1 MSKNGSRGSHHS
13 GGNTHNRSDSGDHH
27 SRDRGSNRGSDDG
40 GDGPLSKIGDI
51 KDAVDGVGDI
61 VDDVKSI
68 LEGDPMG
75 VVGLVS
81 DGAQLAQSLM
91 PAAYATP
98 IIEGGLIGLNV
109 ISKTLGFGNPNSGE
123 DFNEGATGLEST
135 GRGLEQAYPSSW
147 EGSSSSAYS
156 SQNSKQIDRTSTLI
170 KADNQVISILKA
182 EAEQVANTRDN
193 MDNIA
198 TCLGAAIAPAMALM
212 AIPIGGEPA
221 SLAFQAIAVGVATG
235 AASMTMNEMVSNAM
249 SNSSQLQQAIAQYQQ
264 VSSEAKLGGG
274 SMSGAPSMPGTGN
287 PNTSGNGDTPTG
299 SSPGGSEPTGGTPA
313 GGGGTSGGGTSGSGG
328 GGTSG
333 AGGGASSGGGGTPS
347 SSGAGA
353 TPSTSASS
361 PSGAAGGASGSGA
374 GGGAGMLGSLG
385 SLVGQVVQAAT
396 QAAGQ
401 AQQAATQ
408 AAQQAASQAQQA
420 AGQGQEGDPNA
431 DGEKIQTVG
440 REEPSA
446 EQEGA
451 AGAGSEAPGER
462 APIHIAVDFDA
473 ERRVEMDVH
482 PDQVNGPIHVSL
494 DPANPTAPPRITRE
508 V

>member
-1 MSKNGSRGSHHS
+1 MGRNGSRGSHH
-13 GGNTHNRSDSGDHH
+13 GGDTHNRSDSGDHH

-40 GDGPLSKIGDI
+40 GGDGPLSKISDI
-51 KDAVDGVGDI
+51 KDAVEGVGDI
-61 VDDVKSI
+61 VEDVKSI

-81 DGAQLAQSLM
+81 DGAQLAQMFM
-91 PAAYATP
+91 PAAFATP
-98 IIEGGLIGLNV
+98 IIEGGLMALNG
-109 ISKTLGFGNPNSGE
+109 ISKTLGFGSPDGGE
-123 DFNEGATGLEST
+123 DFHDGATSLQST

-147 EGSSSSAYS
+147 EGTSSSAYS
-156 SQNSKQIDRTSTLI
+156 GQNSKQIDRTSTMI
-170 KADNQVISILKA
+170 SADNKVISILQT
-182 EAEQVANTRDN
+182 EAKQVADTRDN

-198 TCLGAAIAPAMALM
+198 TYLGAAIAPAMALM

-221 SLAFQAIAVGVATG
+221 SLAFQAAAVG
-235 AASMTMNEMVSNAM
+235 AASGVAGVTMGQMVSNAM

-264 VSSEAKLGGG
+264 VSSAAKLGGG
-274 SMSGAPSMPGTGN
+274 SMSGPPSMPGTGN
-287 PNTSGNGDTPTG
+287 PNTSGNGDSPTG
-299 SSPGGSEPTGGTPA
+299 SSPGEGAPSGGTP
-313 GGGGTSGGGTSGSGG
+313 SGG
-328 GGTSG
+328 GGTPSG
-333 AGGGASSGGGGTPS
+333 GGGGTPSSGGGGAASGGGTPS

-361 PSGAAGGASGSGA
+361 PSGASGGASGSAA

-385 SLVGQVVQAAT
+385 SLLGQVVQAAT

-408 AAQQAASQAQQA
+408 AATQAAGLAQQA
-420 AGQGQEGDPNA
+420 AGQGQEGDPTA
-431 DGEKIQTVG
+431 AGEEVQTVG
-440 REEPSA
+440 REEPAA

-462 APIHIAVDFDA
+462 APIHIAVDFDS
-473 ERRVEMDVH
+473 ERRVELDVQ
-482 PDQVNGPIHVSL
+482 PDQVKGPIHVSL

>member
-1 MSKNGSRGSHHS
+1 MGRNGSRGSHH
-13 GGNTHNRSDSGDHH
+13 GGDTHNRSDSGDHH

-40 GDGPLSKIGDI
+40 GGDGPLSKIEDI

-61 VDDVKSI
+61 VEDVKSI

-81 DGAQLAQSLM
+81 DGAQLAQSFM
-91 PAAYATP
+91 PAAFATP
-98 IIEGGLIGLNV
+98 VIEGGLIALNV

-123 DFNEGATGLEST
+123 DFHDGATGLEST

-156 SQNSKQIDRTSTLI
+156 NQNSKQIDRTSTLI
-170 KADNQVISILKA
+170 EADNKVISILTA
-182 EAEQVANTRDN
+182 EAEQVASTRDN

-198 TCLGAAIAPAMALM
+198 TYLGAAIAPAMALM

-235 AASMTMNEMVSNAM
+235 AASMTMSEMVSNAM

-274 SMSGAPSMPGTGN
+274 SMSGPPSMPGTGN
-287 PNTSGNGDTPTG
+287 PNTSGNGDSPTG
-299 SSPGGSEPTGGTPA
+299 SSPGDGAPSGGTP
-313 GGGGTSGGGTSGSGG
+313 SGG
-328 GGTSG
+328 GGTPSG
-333 AGGGASSGGGGTPS
+333 GGGGTPSSGGGGASSGGSGTPS

-361 PSGAAGGASGSGA
+361 PSGASGGASGSAA

-385 SLVGQVVQAAT
+385 SLLGQVVQAAT

-408 AAQQAASQAQQA
+408 AATQAAGLAQQA
-420 AGQGQEGDPNA
+420 AGQGQEGDPA
-431 DGEKIQTVG
+431 AAGEEVQTVG
-440 REEPSA
+440 REEPVA

-451 AGAGSEAPGER
+451 AGAGSEVPGER
-462 APIHIAVDFDA
+462 APIHIAVDFDS
-473 ERRVEMDVH
+473 ERRVEMDVQ